1 MSLSELKI
9 QKLKPR
15 EKRYLVGDGR
25 GLYIAVM
32 PTGEKYWYARTFEN
46 GRERKRSLGRYPDIS
61 LKEARELKAKGF
73 NLDKEKPL
81 ALGVVAEEWYIK
93 RHKPAVSKW
102 TAYLTRKRLDKFILA
117 NFRER
122 DIKAIT
128 PRELLPVLHKIQ
140 EKNGLVIGYFVKGI
154 LSQIFDYAI
163 AAGYCE
169 WNPAAQIAKALIPK
183 KETLHYSVVKTE
195 QRAAEIMRA
204 VNSYDGLRVVKIG
217 LLLLAH
223 TFVRNSEMR
232 LARWSEI
239 DFDKKVWIIP
249 AERMKMRRE
258 HIVPLSEQALNLF
271 KGLREFTTHEEYCF
285 VLRGKNKPIG
295 KMSFANALVKLG
307 FGTGKFTPHS
317 FRGMA
322 STLLN
327 EHNFNRDVIER
338 QLAHVENNQVRAAYN
353 QAEYLDERRK
363 MLDWWSAYLE
373 NLIK

>member
-1 MSLSELKI
+1 ELTI

-32 PTGEKYWYARTFEN
+32 PTGEKYWYSRTFEN

-61 LKEARELKAKGF
+61 LKEARGLKAKGF
-73 NLDKEKPL
+73 NLERGKSL
-81 ALGVVAEEWYIK
+81 AFGVVAEEWYLK
-93 RHKPAVSKW
+93 RHKPAVSEW
-102 TAYLTRKRLDKFILA
+102 TAYLTRKRIDKFILA

-140 EKNGLVIGYFVKGI
+140 EKNGLVIGYYVKGI
-154 LSQIFDYAI
+154 LSQIFEYAI

-183 KETLHYSVVKTE
+183 RETQHYSVVKTE
-195 QRAAEIMRA
+195 QQAAEIMRA
-204 VNSYDGLRVVKIG
+204 INSYNGTRVVKIG

-239 DFDKKVWIIP
+239 DFDKRVWIIP

-258 HIVPLSEQALNLF
+258 HIVPLSEQALSLF
-271 KGLREFTTHEEYCF
+271 KELREFTTHEDYCF

-295 KMSFANALVKLG
+295 ESSFSKALIKLG
-307 FGTGKFTPHS
+307 YGKGKFTPHG